1 VKPLPDF
8 PWDRLV
14 PYKAQAGEHVGG
26 IVDLSVGTPV
36 DPTPSVVQ
44 EALAA
49 SANAPGY
56 PTTHGTP
63 QLRLAVVDYLRRRFG
78 IEGLDPQAVLPT
90 IGSKEFVAWLPTML
104 GLGPQNDIGST
115 VVVPDTAYPTYE
127 VGGLIAGCQVVPMS
141 QADAALDAGQRI
153 GLMWLN
159 SPANPTGRIT
169 PGDELA
175 KIVAW
180 ARERDILVVSDE
192 CYLEF
197 GWDSTPVS
205 TLHTDVCGGTHE
217 GLLSVHSLSK
227 RSNLAG
233 YRGGFVTGDP
243 DYIAR
248 LLEIRKHAGMMVPRP
263 IQDAMTA
270 ALGDDAHVDQQRAR
284 YLERRA
290 TLRESFTRAGFRIDD
305 SQGALYLWAT
315 REESCWESVRWCAE
329 RGVLVA
335 PGEFYGTSGAGHVR
349 VAFTAT
355 DERVAEVA
363 ARF

>member
-1 VKPLPDF
+1 MKPLPDF
-8 PWDRLV
+8 PWDRLE
-14 PYKAQAGEHVGG
+14 PYKAQAGEHVDG

-36 DPTPSVVQ
+36 DPTPRVVQ
-44 EALAA
+44 EALIA

-63 QLRLAVVDYLRRRFG
+63 QLRLAVVDYLQRRFG
-78 IEGLDPQAVLPT
+78 IEGIDPAAVLPT
-90 IGSKEFVAWLPTML
+90 IGSKEFVAWLPVML
-104 GLGPQNDIGST
+104 GLGSNGSDPT
-115 VVVPDTAYPTYE
+115 VVVPDTAYPTYA
-127 VGGLIAGCQVVPMS
+127 VGGLIAGCRVVPMS
-141 QADAALDAGQRI
+141 AAESEPGDI
-153 GLMWLN
+153 GLVWLN

-169 PGDELA
+169 PADELA
-175 KIVAW
+175 KTIAW

-197 GWDSTPVS
+197 GWDSKPVS
-205 TLHTDVCGGTHE
+205 TLHPDVCGGTHE

-290 TLRESFTRAGFRIDD
+290 ILREAFTRAGFRIDD
-305 SQGALYLWAT
+305 SQGALYLWMT
-315 REESCWESVRWCAE
+315 RGESCWDSVRWCAE

-335 PGEFYGTSGAGHVR
+335 PGEFYGASGAGHVR

-355 DERVAEVA
+355 DERVAAVA